1 MRERSELN
9 KGPDGSEKTS
19 VRGAGT
25 DDPHAERG
33 ERTGRRALT
42 PAQGLERGRD
52 GGEVKGHDGHT
63 SMTYSRVG
71 MRHQCRSFVQMY
83 TERG

>member
-1 MRERSELN
+1 MTLAWFTQADLGHHNGDHIKRVFKKFDS
-9 KGPDGSEKTS
+9 G
-19 VRGAGT
+19 GAGT

-52 GGEVKGHDGHT
+52 GGEA
-63 SMTYSRVG
+63 
-71 MRHQCRSFVQMY
+71 
-83 TERG
+83 

>member
-1 MRERSELN
+1 MRERSELS

-33 ERTGRRALT
+33 ECTGRRALT

-52 GGEVKGHDGHT
+52 GGEVKI
-63 SMTYSRVG
+63 MTVTRA
-71 MRHQCRSFVQMY
+71 
-83 TERG
+83 